1 MINIRL
7 DIKATNSSSE
17 TLFFKARQYMRHV
30 FAIIC
35 ILFSL
40 TASAGERE
48 YIWKMGKMPNNQ
60 KHQIAAMTDESK
72 AKGFNAEK
80 NRIAYIEWYDA
91 PKPDIHTKGC
101 MILISGGAYNSCCD
115 VNLIK
120 LWSDRFT
127 ELGFQCVNFVYRTP
141 RPIGISIYQTAWED
155 AQRAVR
161 LVRKQA
167 EKRGFDPEKIGIISM
182 SAGSHLGLLLAT
194 CSQTPAYEKVDKNDD
209 IPCHINWAIIN
220 APAYGTTDAENGT
233 PAARQGYGSDVSL
246 SPLFR
251 FDEKT
256 CPMSLHHGGAD
267 IYSPQ
272 TSTLVYRQLRKMNIP
287 AELHLYADKPHGAY
301 GLERA
306 VEFMRQMGYMGP
318 VEDEVKLM
326 DRYSDNGHR
335 AIHIRQDI
343 WPEGK
348 TPDFRAEQCVPYM
361 EWHIPDT
368 LKTKAIQII
377 YSGGGYNNNS
387 PNCAEVAP
395 MRRYL
400 NERGMAVVTLKYRT
414 PRPKGG
420 LAKHTSAW
428 QDLQRTIKLV
438 RSQAAAKGL
447 DPDRIGIMGGS
458 AGGHLTL
465 MGVTSSRHQSY
476 LPIDEIDKISCKV
489 QWGVGIYPGYV
500 LSDGFDSKNN
510 TGGNGDNL
518 ILAPEFSFDLDT
530 APMVFVHGDADVYS
544 AMGSVVV
551 WEKMVMMG
559 VQCDLHTLATRPHC
573 FQRAASPG
581 TGSYTYQDRIWDF
594 LTAKGF
600 NR

>member
-1 MINIRL
+1 MNFAHKEQ
-7 DIKATNSSSE
+7 IKHPTN
-17 TLFFKARQYMRHV
+17 FKIMRHV

-60 KHQIAAMTDESK
+60 KHQIAAMTDESE

-141 RPIGISIYQTAWED
+141 RPIGIPIYQTAWED

-167 EKRGFDPEKIGIISM
+167 EKRGFDPERIGIISM

-194 CSQTPAYEKVDKNDD
+194 CSQTPAYDKVDKNDD

-361 EWHIPDT
+361 EWHIPET

-581 TGSYTYQDRIWDF
+581 TGSYTFMDRIWEF
-594 LTAKGF
+594 LESKGF
-600 NR
+600 NK

>member
-60 KHQIAAMTDESK
+60 KHQIAAMTDESE

-141 RPIGISIYQTAWED
+141 RPIGIPIYQTAWED

-167 EKRGFDPEKIGIISM
+167 EKRGFDPERIGIISM

-246 SPLFR
+246 SSLFK

-581 TGSYTYQDRIWDF
+581 TGSYTFMDRIWEF
-594 LTAKGF
+594 LESKGF
-600 NR
+600 NK